1 MWIGGNTRHIENP
14 SSALVRFAKGKTAS
28 AEPATPTRPVYRV
41 ESGARAPPARE
52 PGRDTFRACGDFVG
66 ECGNQKL
73 FQLGIRACS

>member
-1 MWIGGNTRHIENP
+1 MRVGGNTSHVEYATG
-14 SSALVRFAKGKTAS
+14 ALVRFAKGKTAS

-73 FQLGIRACS
+73 FQLGICACS